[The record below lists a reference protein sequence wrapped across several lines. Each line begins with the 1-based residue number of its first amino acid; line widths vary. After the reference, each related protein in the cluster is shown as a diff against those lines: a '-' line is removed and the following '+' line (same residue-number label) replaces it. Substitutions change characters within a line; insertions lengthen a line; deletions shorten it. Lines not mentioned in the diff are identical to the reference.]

1 MLSLEDAATVL
12 APLAVAK
19 GLVLAVSGGADSVA
33 LMLLAAHWPGRPPVI
48 VATVDH
54 GLRPDSRREAETVG
68 LWAAALGLRHCLLTW
83 QGDKPATRIQE
94 KARAARYAL
103 LVQCAKDHG
112 ADAIATGHHADD
124 QAETI
129 LFRLV
134 KGSGMAGLA
143 GMQAVMRRDD
153 VTHFRP
159 LLDIAKTGLID
170 VCARQNHPWF
180 EDPSNRNEF
189 FARPH
194 LRRIGGLLAHEGF
207 GRDALV
213 RLGKRA
219 ARAEAALETMARH
232 ANTGGLTSKALAD
245 MPEEIALRVIAEA
258 ILGITG
264 KTVPLRLERL
274 ERMVMGLRQAIAA
287 RSCFAASLGGVLVR
301 LDAAGLLHLRPEPQ
315 RRRGKPPPPPAI

>member
-1 MLSLEDAATVL
+1 MLTLEDAATVL
-12 APLAVAK
+12 APLAGTK

-33 LMLLAAHWPGRPPVI
+33 LMLLAAHWAGRPPAI

-54 GLRPDSRREAETVG
+54 GLRPESRLEAETVA

-94 KARAARYAL
+94 KARAARYGL
-103 LVQCAKDHG
+103 LVQCARDHG

-134 KGSGMAGLA
+134 KGSGPAGLA
-143 GMQAVMRRDD
+143 GMRAAMPRAD

-159 LLDIAKTGLID
+159 LLGITKAALID
-170 VCARQNHPWF
+170 MCRRENHPWF
-180 EDPSNRNEF
+180 EDPSNRDEF

-194 LRRIGGLLAHEGF
+194 LRRIGGLLANEGF
-207 GRDALV
+207 GRDALL

-219 ARAEAALETMARH
+219 GRAEAALSDMAQR
-232 ANTGGLTSKALAD
+232 ASLEALTGAALVE
-245 MPEEIALRVIAEA
+245 MPEEIALRVIAAA
-258 ILGITG
+258 ILRISG
-264 KTVPLRLERL
+264 KAAPLRLERL
-274 ERMVMGLRQAIAA
+274 ERMVSGLRQAIAA
-287 RSCFAASLGGVLVR
+287 RTCFAASLGGVLVK
-301 LDAAGLLHLRPEPQ
+301 LDAAGLLQLRREPE
-315 RRRGKPPPPPAI
+315 RRRGRKPAPPET